1 MKRICADSLTESLLE
16 RIKRYSFPGGEAAV
30 RGVRGIRTTQRGE
43 IRSDPN
49 GRWLGFTAE
58 EFVDA
63 MRSGFCWNAHMGS
76 GLKAVNVT
84 DAYEDGHGRVV
95 VRKGPLQLK
104 RLVGPDVD
112 KGELQRY
119 LAYVSYCPPIL
130 LNNASMEFSATD
142 AGHLHLRDRADATSA
157 SVDIEVE
164 ENGCPAV
171 ARTVRP
177 MIAGKRIQWVP
188 WSAMSSDFEEL
199 DGLCIPKR
207 LEASWDLPDGGFT
220 YIRIEVLTYEVLR

>member
-1 MKRICADSLTESLLE
+1 
-16 RIKRYSFPGGEAAV
+16 
-30 RGVRGIRTTQRGE
+30 
-43 IRSDPN
+43 
-49 GRWLGFTAE
+49 
-58 EFVDA
+58 
-63 MRSGFCWNAHMGS
+63 MGS
-76 GLKAVNVT
+76 RLKAANVT
-84 DAYEDGHGRVV
+84 DAYEDGHGRLV

-130 LNNASMEFSATD
+130 LNNASLEFSATD
-142 AGHLHLRDRADATSA
+142 AGNLHLRDRTDATGA

-164 ENGCPAV
+164 ENGRPAV

-188 WSAMSSDFEEL
+188 WSASSNDFEEL
-199 DGLCIPKR
+199 DGLCIPKS